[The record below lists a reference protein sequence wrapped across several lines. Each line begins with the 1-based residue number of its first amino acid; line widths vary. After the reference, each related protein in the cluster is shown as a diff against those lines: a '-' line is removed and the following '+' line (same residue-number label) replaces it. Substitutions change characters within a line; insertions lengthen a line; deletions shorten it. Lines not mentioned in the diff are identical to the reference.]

1 MLRGVVR
8 GVPDRRPRTVR
19 RMFRLPVGIP
29 TDIIQRA
36 SGLTMRK
43 NCLAKRSRGSGRARA
58 VRKSLIGFLLLTV
71 LRRRS
76 LAAAESASGAL
87 RRCGRSYGEHDSI
100 PQGPCRATRFR
111 MRFRTYETNGRQWS
125 VGESGSSRD
134 PPDGTYTN
142 LVRARPKLLSRRR
155 PCRKRPTGPDVPCE
169 STHAGEWRGENSNVQ
184 SRCLCP
190 FLRTPRTQAA
200 RALTTLRSSSEP
212 SSRPCIRGSSS
223 STCGCR
229 CAY

>member
-76 LAAAESASGAL
+76 LAAAES
-87 RRCGRSYGEHDSI
+87 
-100 PQGPCRATRFR
+100 
-111 MRFRTYETNGRQWS
+111 TYA
-125 VGESGSSRD
+125 D
-134 PPDGTYTN
+134 F
-142 LVRARPKLLSRRR
+142 VRAGPKLLRAAAHVEND
-155 PCRKRPTGPDVPCE
+155 GLA
-169 STHAGEWRGENSNVQ
+169 STSPV
-184 SRCLCP
+184 L
-190 FLRTPRTQAA
+190 LTP
-200 RALTTLRSSSEP
+200 E
-212 SSRPCIRGSSS
+212 IVVVEH
-223 STCGCR
+223 
-229 CAY
+229 